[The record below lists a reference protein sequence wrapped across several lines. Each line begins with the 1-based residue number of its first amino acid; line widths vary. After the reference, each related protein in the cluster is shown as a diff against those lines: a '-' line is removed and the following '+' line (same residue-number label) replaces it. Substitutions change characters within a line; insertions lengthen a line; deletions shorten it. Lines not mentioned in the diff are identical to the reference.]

1 MKRVIC
7 ITALCWTI
15 LAAAA
20 CRQGTLEKS
29 EERIRKTYPGAT
41 VLNDTAAFIAGLP
54 TAESSSFSKLAAS
67 AEYARY
73 RSRIDAMWERYMR
86 NNLEKTE
93 SWRREN
99 IEAGHTTVFYPF
111 SGPDI
116 LNALAFFPD
125 AGEYIM
131 MGLEPPGSV
140 PEPLSIAPRKVHQG
154 LAGVRNALRTL
165 LLLNLFRTSEMQADL
180 HEDSISNTTGIMMFF
195 LARSGREILD
205 IRAITVPASG
215 PGGDSAGV
223 RGVEISFRKGVG
235 SPVQRALYLSVDIS
249 DESLDNKPEFVAFMR
264 EKCAATTFMKS
275 ASYLLSYDNF
285 ETLRS
290 LLLERSRRIIQDD
303 TAIPYKYF
311 DEKQWEMTFYGRYR
325 VLEMFKGRFQA
336 DLDRAVRQRST
347 GPLPFACG
355 YGFIPAKSNLM
366 IAKRRDVQ
374 SKTGPRL

>member
-1 MKRVIC
+1 
-7 ITALCWTI
+7 
-15 LAAAA
+15 
-20 CRQGTLEKS
+20 
-29 EERIRKTYPGAT
+29 
-41 VLNDTAAFIAGLP
+41 
-54 TAESSSFSKLAAS
+54 
-67 AEYARY
+67 
-73 RSRIDAMWERYMR
+73 
-86 NNLEKTE
+86 
-93 SWRREN
+93 
-99 IEAGHTTVFYPF
+99 
-111 SGPDI
+111 
-116 LNALAFFPD
+116 
-125 AGEYIM
+125 
-131 MGLEPPGSV
+131 
-140 PEPLSIAPRKVHQG
+140 
-154 LAGVRNALRTL
+154 
-165 LLLNLFRTSEMQADL
+165 
-180 HEDSISNTTGIMMFF
+180 
-195 LARSGREILD
+195 
-205 IRAITVPASG
+205 
-215 PGGDSAGV
+215 
-223 RGVEISFRKGVG
+223 
-235 SPVQRALYLSVDIS
+235 
-249 DESLDNKPEFVAFMR
+249 MR